1 MEKVTQLKL
10 ISELQYK
17 RNIIAAWLQA
27 IDLNPEKFMKTE
39 QVWTLALKNAQDFN
53 DERGRRVCWEK
64 LIICIWIIIMAFR
77 FTAVDQASQQD

>member
-1 MEKVTQLKL
+1 MEKVTQLEL

-39 QVWTLALKNAQDFN
+39 QVWTLAL
-53 DERGRRVCWEK
+53 
-64 LIICIWIIIMAFR
+64 
-77 FTAVDQASQQD
+77 